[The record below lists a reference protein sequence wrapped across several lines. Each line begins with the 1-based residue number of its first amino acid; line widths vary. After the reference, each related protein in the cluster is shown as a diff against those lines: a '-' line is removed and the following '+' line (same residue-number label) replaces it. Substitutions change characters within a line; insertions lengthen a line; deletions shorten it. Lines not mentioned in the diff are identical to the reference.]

1 MKVLSKKK
9 VEALFD
15 ALMNLHLIGSESV
28 KEQAIHQD
36 IDVRTS
42 LRRQRM
48 MVHSAADAAYILKG
62 FFGMRVLQLTHEKYN
77 AEMLKRMEAEE
88 AKKDTLGDVPPPQR
102 YTEKIQV
109 GDNVTDILQLPCVQS
124 AHKRSGKDRKVAYYI
139 LEPSAMFDS
148 EHWQYAHPGEWLVQ
162 DENGKWHVTK
172 E

>member
-28 KEQAIHQD
+28 K
-36 IDVRTS
+36 
-42 LRRQRM
+42 
-48 MVHSAADAAYILKG
+48 
-62 FFGMRVLQLTHEKYN
+62 
-77 AEMLKRMEAEE
+77 
-88 AKKDTLGDVPPPQR
+88 DTLGDVPPPQR

-109 GDNVTDILQLPCVQS
+109 GDNVTDIMKLPCVQS
-124 AHKRSGKDRKVAYYI
+124 AHKRSGKEREVAYYI
-139 LEPSAMFDS
+139 LEPSAMADS